1 MIDKGLTGAPAQRRS
16 PPREHG
22 RNKSPADHFELKADI
37 PKLPIARL
45 DFILYSG
52 FKGKLGE
59 SGELIW
65 AAQPKTIE
73 KLPQIF
79 WGDGSGWAEANV
91 WALDRAAVGEAL
103 NDTVKRNLKHLLTY
117 ARFLERAEEDWRH
130 FPVRK
135 EDQPIRMFRK
145 FLIDERDAGSIKPS
159 TATNCMAAVIQFYR
173 FVHLK
178 GLLDSSKPL
187 WVDRQVVVRLHDSA
201 GFKRTISRLSSELS
215 IPNKSAIGQIL
226 EDGLL
231 PISADHMAKLLRHTA
246 NNESV
251 DFHYMLSIGFFTG
264 ARIGSIVTFPT
275 ASLHSARED
284 PLTPGLYRIAA
295 GPGTGI
301 ATKFSVSGDILM
313 PAALLEDL
321 KAYAKSTHR
330 LLREAK
336 ADKRHKH
343 LLFLT
348 RTGKPYSVATVN
360 TANFQCRHRATASGL
375 HFLQDFTFHQSRAT
389 FGTWFMQLMLDSGSK
404 TNAIRVVRDAML
416 HRDEKTTLGYIT
428 FLENSQS
435 KIHAAN
441 EFNAAFT
448 GMRERDWSKL
458 NA

>member
-1 MIDKGLTGAPAQRRS
+1 MIDKGPNGALVQGRS
-16 PPREHG
+16 TSQKHG
-22 RNKSPADHFELKADI
+22 RNKVPADHFEPKADI
-37 PKLPIARL
+37 PKLPTARL
-45 DFILYSG
+45 DFIQYSG
-52 FKGKLGE
+52 FKSSLGE
-59 SGELIW
+59 SGEFVW
-65 AAQPKTIE
+65 AGPLKTIE

-79 WGDGSGWAEANV
+79 WRDGSGWSEANV
-91 WALDRAAVGEAL
+91 WALERAAAGEAL
-103 NDTVKRNLKHLLTY
+103 GDTIKRNLKHLLTY
-117 ARFLERAEEDWRH
+117 ARFLERSEQDWRH

-135 EDQPIRMFRK
+135 EDQPVRMFRK
-145 FLIDERDAGSIKPS
+145 FLIDERAAGRIKPS

-173 FVHLK
+173 FVLLK
-178 GLLDSSKPL
+178 GLINRSQPL
-187 WVDRQVVVRLHDSA
+187 WVDRQLVVRIHDST

-215 IPNKSAIGQIL
+215 IPNRAAIGQVL

-231 PISADHMAKLLRHTA
+231 PISADHMKQFLQYTA
-246 NNESV
+246 NNESI
-251 DFHYMLSIGFFTG
+251 DFHYMLSMGFFTG
-264 ARIGSIVTFPT
+264 ARIGSIVTIPT
-275 ASLHSARED
+275 AALYSARED
-284 PLTPGLYRIAA
+284 PLSPGLYRITA

-301 ATKFSVSGDILM
+301 ATKFSVSGDILI

-336 ADKRHKH
+336 ADKRHKQ

-360 TANFQCRHRATASGL
+360 TANFQCRQRAAATGL
-375 HFLQDFTFHQSRAT
+375 HFLRDFTFHQSRAT

-448 GMRERDWSKL
+448 GMRQRDWSKL